1 MMTAQDLIGRTL
13 QGRFVIAEQLG
24 EGGMGMVFRGLD
36 EITMDEVAIKV
47 LLPELA
53 VHDEIVARFYREATA
68 ARRVDH
74 ESAVRVLGRG
84 REGDLHYLVMEL
96 LSGQSL
102 AAVLAETPALP
113 PARAARILV
122 QLCEALAVAHERG
135 VVHRDIKPENI
146 MVAPGGGV
154 LGERVK
160 LLDFGVAKPMP
171 RLPSMPSYEDSFN
184 MDVVTTCGALVG
196 TPEYMAPEQCR
207 GLAVD
212 ARTDLYACG
221 VLLYRMMTGRV
232 PFDGTHPLE
241 LCQRHI
247 GEAPRP
253 PRAIAPWVAPE
264 IEAIILKALQK
275 SPADRYQSATELRD
289 ALLGVVGKIEVETD
303 ADTETFSYDDVVPP
317 ASEVEPAT
325 LLFVKAA
332 EPRTDVAAASVAQPA
347 LAEPLAPA
355 AAPRVWRD
363 GRGTVDARRL
373 AFYAVLAAC
382 MGGATLALSLSAFLQ
397 G

>member
-1 MMTAQDLIGRTL
+1 MTTAQDLIGRTL
-13 QGRFVIAEQLG
+13 QGRFVIADQLG
-24 EGGMGMVFRGLD
+24 EGGMGIVFRGLD
-36 EITMDEVAIKV
+36 ELTMGEVAIKV
-47 LLPELA
+47 LQPELA

-74 ESAVRVLGRG
+74 EGAVRVLGRG
-84 REGDLHYLVMEL
+84 NEGGLHFLVMEL
-96 LSGQSL
+96 LAGQSL

-113 PARAARILV
+113 PARAARILA
-122 QLCEALAVAHERG
+122 QLCGALAVAHERG
-135 VVHRDIKPENI
+135 VVHRDVKPENI
-146 MVAPGGGV
+146 MVAPSAGV

-207 GLAVD
+207 GQAVD

-232 PFDGTHPLE
+232 PFDGVHPLE
-241 LCQRHI
+241 LCQRHL
-247 GEAPRP
+247 GEAPRS
-253 PRAIAPWVAPE
+253 PREIAPWVAPE

-289 ALLGVVGKIEVETD
+289 AVLHALGQLEQATGVEDTESFSFDALGV
-303 ADTETFSYDDVVPP
+303 APP
-317 ASEVEPAT
+317 PSEVEAPSGPEPVT
-325 LLFVKAA
+325 LLFVSPREAA
-332 EPRTDVAAASVAQPA
+332 ALVPPPRTAVPDAGSWHSAVSVRRVA
-347 LAEPLAPA
+347 L
-355 AAPRVWRD
+355 
-363 GRGTVDARRL
+363 
-373 AFYAVLAAC
+373 YAVVAAC
-382 MGGATLALSLSAFLQ
+382 MGTIALSLSTLFHP
-397 G
+397 